1 MCSNCSLVLCVCQSG
16 QGNAVTNPRKKT
28 STLVVKVHGWFI
40 FSFYLNLCEKEV
52 TLSHEV
58 VSVSIKPF
66 NKCVKMLLNWDLLEK
81 MSSQ

>member
-1 MCSNCSLVLCVCQSG
+1 M
-16 QGNAVTNPRKKT
+16 P
-28 STLVVKVHGWFI
+28 
-40 FSFYLNLCEKEV
+40 KEV

-66 NKCVKMLLNWDLLEK
+66 NKCARMLLNWDLLEK